1 MGSQNEV
8 WVEEARHIE
17 IIKTNQKEIKIDGTV
32 FKIIMLILMRLM
44 GCNLTMV
51 ILVRENNMKIN
62 RTESNMIIHGQV

>member
-8 WVEEARHIE
+8 GVEEARHIE

-32 FKIIMLILMRLM
+32 FKIIILILMRLM
-44 GCNLTMV
+44 FCNLTMV

-62 RTESNMIIHGQV
+62 RTESNMIIQG